1 MERVSCKV
9 FFTVLWRGVC
19 RVLGWF
25 FGLFGYKRDGKF
37 AKCVWG
43 LFSISAALV
52 MSVFALAAV
61 YSAWNHFACEYRY
74 QTYHERNDGEY
85 VSNFIGFV
93 KDYDGDN
100 GYLVNKETGERVL
113 EGIEWIAA
121 PLGNDSLVC
130 YSDGKLRG
138 YFSKYT
144 GNVIIQPRF
153 KHAWVFS
160 DGMASVVENGAV
172 KFIDCTG
179 KVVVDKNI
187 MYDGYKS
194 GYVFHGGYCVLL
206 SEDGKKAGMM
216 DKTGKMVLPMEYD
229 WICHRKDYAFWAATK
244 NDTATVYDR
253 ELNQVF
259 ATVGSITLTN
269 ASIDVTLPDHTICK
283 YDYDGKLI
291 HDFFVNSVR
300 TLIYETD
307 DIYYSENRY
316 VDDEGNERVYV
327 AEQRKNAVAKLRVY
341 SVNGYDG
348 LLTADGRVV
357 TMPLYEDISAIGYDT
372 YLCTVNTYDNVI
384 VNGKGEIIK

>member
-1 MERVSCKV
+1 M
-9 FFTVLWRGVC
+9 
-19 RVLGWF
+19 
-25 FGLFGYKRDGKF
+25 
-37 AKCVWG
+37 
-43 LFSISAALV
+43 
-52 MSVFALAAV
+52 
-61 YSAWNHFACEYRY
+61 
-74 QTYHERNDGEY
+74 
-85 VSNFIGFV
+85 
-93 KDYDGDN
+93 
-100 GYLVNKETGERVL
+100 
-113 EGIEWIAA
+113 
-121 PLGNDSLVC
+121 
-130 YSDGKLRG
+130 
-138 YFSKYT
+138 
-144 GNVIIQPRF
+144 
-153 KHAWVFS
+153 
-160 DGMASVVENGAV
+160 
-172 KFIDCTG
+172 
-179 KVVVDKNI
+179 
-187 MYDGYKS
+187 
-194 GYVFHGGYCVLL
+194 
-206 SEDGKKAGMM
+206 
-216 DKTGKMVLPMEYD
+216 LPMEYD

>member
-172 KFIDCTG
+172 KFIDCTER
-179 KVVVDKNI
+179 
-187 MYDGYKS
+187 
-194 GYVFHGGYCVLL
+194 L
-206 SEDGKKAGMM
+206 S
-216 DKTGKMVLPMEYD
+216 
-229 WICHRKDYAFWAATK
+229 
-244 NDTATVYDR
+244 
-253 ELNQVF
+253 
-259 ATVGSITLTN
+259 LT
-269 ASIDVTLPDHTICK
+269 
-283 YDYDGKLI
+283 
-291 HDFFVNSVR
+291 R
-300 TLIYETD
+300 TLCMMATSLATYFM
-307 DIYYSENRY
+307 
-316 VDDEGNERVYV
+316 VD
-327 AEQRKNAVAKLRVY
+327 
-341 SVNGYDG
+341 
-348 LLTADGRVV
+348 
-357 TMPLYEDISAIGYDT
+357 
-372 YLCTVNTYDNVI
+372 TVSYFLKTE
-384 VNGKGEIIK
+384 KKRA